1 MPHSQEKAAGVNHTA
16 ISFMKVKEPVIFEE
30 GNPDKNAEVFFVL
43 ASSDHEEH
51 LKNMEKLAMMLL
63 RPGMVDQ
70 LIEVQNT
77 NDLLALDQQM
87 ESDEAWK
94 KN

>member
-51 LKNMEKLAMMLL
+51 LKTWKTGDDAASSGNG
-63 RPGMVDQ
+63 RPADRGAKY
-70 LIEVQNT
+70 E
-77 NDLLALDQQM
+77 
-87 ESDEAWK
+87 
-94 KN
+94 

>member
-1 MPHSQEKAAGVNHTA
+1 
-16 ISFMKVKEPVIFEE
+16 
-30 GNPDKNAEVFFVL
+30 
-43 ASSDHEEH
+43 
-51 LKNMEKLAMMLL
+51 MEKLAMMLL

-94 KN
+94 KELM